1 MPEMML
7 QQRDFFDDPAINAV
21 SVLGECLAA
30 DEPLVP
36 FLLISSE
43 TLTT

>member
-21 SVLGECLAA
+21 SVLRECIAA
-30 DEPLVP
+30 DGEPL
-36 FLLISSE
+36 S
-43 TLTT
+43 TT

>member
-7 QQRDFFDDPAINAV
+7 QQRDFFDDPAIVAV

-30 DEPLVP
+30 DEDPLGS
-36 FLLISSE
+36 FSYNFI
-43 TLTT
+43 